1 MSQHVQIIFIKD
13 NPDHKKPPF
22 EVIQELANGNR
33 YIESVVLYDQISG
46 VSTPKITPWT
56 DFPFMAYFSED
67 ERAKVPTIR
76 PKNAKIIKYNI
87 SDNQLFHFIGT
98 LQSGTYD
105 QAHKWTNKLTSEKIS
120 HWFIRYHNKESI
132 PDFIFKFLEENNLTY
147 SIIDDH

>member
-22 EVIQELANGNR
+22 EVIQELANGNH
-33 YIESVVLYDQISG
+33 YIESYVSYEQITNNSQPYIRPS
-46 VSTPKITPWT
+46 V

-76 PKNAKIIKYNI
+76 PKNAKIIKYSI

-98 LQSGTYD
+98 LQSGLYD
-105 QAHKWTNKLTSEKIS
+105 QAHKWTNKLTPEKIS
-120 HWFIRYHNKESI
+120 HWFIRYHNKKDI
-132 PDFIFKFLEENNLTY
+132 PSFIFKFLEENNLKY

>member
-1 MSQHVQIIFIKD
+1 MSQNVQIIFIKD
-13 NPDHKKPPF
+13 HPDHKKPPF
-22 EVIQELANGNR
+22 EVIQELVNGNR
-33 YIESVVLYDQISG
+33 YIESYVSYEQIANDSQPYIRPS
-46 VSTPKITPWT
+46 V

-76 PKNAKIIKYNI
+76 PKDAKIIKYSI